1 MKKFKLHDFFKSE
14 IYFKDMYNDSSI
26 DFYSQSEPSIPRLNI
41 HKLKNPRDYYI
52 SYIYL
57 FPPVHS
63 VLHDSRIGVHV
74 NSIKNRRLIDTG
86 I

>member
-26 DFYSQSEPSIPRLNI
+26 DFYFQSEPSIPRLNI

-52 SYIYL
+52 S
-57 FPPVHS
+57 
-63 VLHDSRIGVHV
+63 
-74 NSIKNRRLIDTG
+74 
-86 I
+86 